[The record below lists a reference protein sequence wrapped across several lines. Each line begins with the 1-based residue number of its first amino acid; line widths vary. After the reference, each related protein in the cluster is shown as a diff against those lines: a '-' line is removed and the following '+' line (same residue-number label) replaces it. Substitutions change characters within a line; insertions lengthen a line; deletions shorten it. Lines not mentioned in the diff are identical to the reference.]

1 MKVTL
6 VMMMGIVMVAL
17 GFMALAGLVQG
28 DFDTVPEGVT
38 WMRQILEE
46 NIVG

>member
-1 MKVTL
+1 MSVTML
-6 VMMMGIVMVAL
+6 GIVLVAL
-17 GFMALAGLVQG
+17 GFMAFAGFVQG